1 MIQKDMIWQNDH
13 HQQAIRDFMIL
24 QQQLFN
30 QRIERNKY
38 YRKNPK
44 IKNDMQQ
51 EKNEDWK
58 NMVNLER
65 YHVMSE
71 SEILQKLNRENPSRN
86 ISTGDHAMMA
96 LENLEEPINENE
108 SDTEDYNSLE
118 DEEYK
123 QRT

>member
-1 MIQKDMIWQNDH
+1 
-13 HQQAIRDFMIL
+13 
-24 QQQLFN
+24 
-30 QRIERNKY
+30 
-38 YRKNPK
+38 
-44 IKNDMQQ
+44 MQQ

-96 LENLEEPINENE
+96 SENLEEPINENE